1 MPLMYNYGEN
11 FILSND
17 KTTGGTAIASDLLS
31 GKTAYVNGQK
41 INGSIQSII
50 QAEFTPSTVDQTIYA
65 GRYIAGNQVIKGSP
79 NLIASNI
86 KSGVQIFN
94 VTGTYEALL
103 IRNDLFKN
111 DSTAL
116 TDYGS
121 QIYFK
126 TVGIQ
131 GYPTI
136 NDATSLSD
144 MVLTYNGICSSE
156 TNWELRISSN
166 TFGLGSTVKLVFTK
180 PIYVTDETIFIDTA
194 NIGEGMSTISRLVQA
209 TGSGT
214 ELAENI
220 FTNSQVSGSYVDISV
235 YHAYTNGN
243 YTTTAFYNTSSIPDG
258 WYYVYLEIPS
268 NNFYPKFIEIFQYV
282 TQIQ

>member
-131 GYPTI
+131 DYPTI

-194 NIGEGMSTISRLVQA
+194 NIGEGMSTITRLVQA

>member
-41 INGSIQSII
+41 INGRIQSII

-131 GYPTI
+131 DYPTI
-136 NDATSLSD
+136 N
-144 MVLTYNGICSSE
+144 
-156 TNWELRISSN
+156 W
-166 TFGLGSTVKLVFTK
+166 
-180 PIYVTDETIFIDTA
+180 
-194 NIGEGMSTISRLVQA
+194 
-209 TGSGT
+209 
-214 ELAENI
+214 
-220 FTNSQVSGSYVDISV
+220 
-235 YHAYTNGN
+235 
-243 YTTTAFYNTSSIPDG
+243 
-258 WYYVYLEIPS
+258 
-268 NNFYPKFIEIFQYV
+268 
-282 TQIQ
+282 

>member
-31 GKTAYVNGQK
+31 GKTAYSTSGYITGTIPLKNAETY
-41 INGSIQSII
+41 IPTTIDRIIGSGIYLSGN
-50 QAEFTPSTVDQTIYA
+50 QTI
-65 GRYIAGNQVIKGSP
+65 KGDEY
-79 NLIASNI
+79 LIPENI
-86 KSGVQIFN
+86 KAGVSIFGVN
-94 VTGTYEALL
+94 GTYEALL

-131 GYPTI
+131 DYPTI

-194 NIGEGMSTISRLVQA
+194 NIGEGMSTITRLVQA

-220 FTNSQVSGSYVDISV
+220 FTNSQVSGSYVDISG
-235 YHAYTNGN
+235 YRANTNGN
-243 YTTTAFYNTSSIPDG
+243 YITTAFYNTSSIPDG

-268 NNFYPKFIEIFQYV
+268 NNFYPKFREIFQYV